1 MRFNRRTSLA
11 HVIAVAVLVAGSS
24 RATADETPKSKTID
38 AASAVRLFTE
48 TVGPVLKSRCV
59 SCHGGGDLQEGG
71 LDLTSRAAALKGGM
85 SDRKTLVP
93 GKPDESLL
101 YLMVTR
107 RDPDLAMP
115 PDEKESLSPAQIE
128 AVRHWIAGG
137 APWAETKTPPTPAAS
152 LAGLDPW
159 NTKSPGGVV
168 VPTSGG
174 LSDDWTNRTYQPSD
188 IWAYLPLRRV
198 TPPAAKSADSP
209 SRHPIDAFLDA
220 KLAERRLKPAPPAD
234 PRTWLRRATFDLTGL
249 PPTAEEA
256 DAFVR
261 SIPPSLS
268 PSVSPSRGNDRGTEG
283 ERDGEKPFEAVVDKL
298 LASPHYGEQM
308 ARHWLDVVR
317 YADTSG
323 FSNDYERPHAWRYRD
338 YVVRSFNADKPYDRF
353 VLEQLAGDE
362 LDPNDPELLIAVG
375 FLRMGPWEHTAM
387 SVAAETRQAFLDDV
401 TNSVGVTFLGQGLRC
416 ARCHDHKFDPVPTR
430 DYYRIQACFAPVQF
444 LDRDVAY
451 LPGES
456 IAGLAATRPASER
469 RLAEARAQLA
479 QFDEKREAAQD
490 AWAKQHGYTSIDDV
504 PPAKRPPQYDGLTDI
519 EKSLRKIAQK
529 REAYFQLEMRRFE
542 PQVLSVYD
550 GPDVVFDMQRGRPQ
564 QAKPGQKRAAKGL
577 TPPAAADARPTG
589 VVATTAILRGG
600 SLASP
605 GDPVT
610 PGVLSPCADS
620 SDSHAPSAWNTVPAT
635 VEGRR
640 LALARWIAS
649 DRNPL
654 TARVIVNRVW
664 QMHFGKGLVAT
675 PNNFGKMGA
684 RPTHPELL
692 DWLAEW
698 FIEHDW
704 SIKKLH
710 RLIMT
715 SAAYRR
721 SGRPGDAAQAAE
733 LDAKN
738 ERLSYF
744 PTRRL
749 SAEELRDT
757 MAAASGELNLA
768 LGGPPVF
775 PEIHWE
781 VALQPRHI
789 MGSVAPA
796 YQPSAMPAE
805 RHRRTLY
812 AFRCRTLVDPLLEVF
827 NAPGSETS
835 CERRDQTTVTPQV
848 FALFNGAA
856 VHDRALATAARVLKT
871 PTTPAAG
878 DEARLDGL
886 FQRIL
891 GRPASDEEKRDC
903 LAHLERMRAHH
914 REHEPK
920 PVPPPSHVRREMV
933 EELTGKPFHWEEE
946 LDAMRHFVP
955 DLKPWNVDAET
966 RAWSEIALVLLNSNE
981 FVYVR

>member
-1 MRFNRRTSLA
+1 MKFKRHTRLA
-11 HVIAVAVLVAGSS
+11 CAVLFVCAVLVAGSS
-24 RATADETPKSKTID
+24 QATADETPKSKPVD
-38 AASAVRLFTE
+38 AATAERLFTE
-48 TVGPVLKSRCV
+48 TVGPLLKAKCV
-59 SCHGGGDLQEGG
+59 ACHGGGDLQEGG
-71 LDLTSRAAALKGGM
+71 LDLTSRAGALKGGM

-93 GKPDESLL
+93 GKPAESLM
-101 YLMVTR
+101 YVFVTR

-115 PDEKESLSPAQIE
+115 PDDKDALSPSEIE
-128 AVRHWIAGG
+128 AIRRWIAGG
-137 APWAETKTPPTPAAS
+137 APWAETKTPPVQAAS

-159 NTKSPGGVV
+159 NTKSIGGVV

-188 IWAYLPLRRV
+188 IWAYLPLRHV
-198 TPPAAKSADSP
+198 TPPPVTADGKP
-209 SRHPIDAFLDA
+209 APHPIDAFLDA
-220 KLAERRLKPAPPAD
+220 KLAERGLAPAPPAD

-249 PPTAEEA
+249 PPKAEDV

-261 SIPPSLS
+261 S
-268 PSVSPSRGNDRGTEG
+268 
-283 ERDGEKPFEAVVDKL
+283 GEKAYEAMVDQL

-362 LDPNDPELLIAVG
+362 LDPTDPEMLIAVG

-430 DYYRIQACFAPVQF
+430 DYYRIQACFAPTQF

-451 LPGES
+451 LPSES
-456 IAGLAATRPASER
+456 TAGLDATKSLSEK
-469 RLAEARAQLA
+469 RLADARAELA
-479 QFDEKREAAQD
+479 EFERKRREAQS
-490 AWAKQHGYTSIDDV
+490 AWAKEHGYASIDEV

-529 REAYFQLEMRRFE
+529 REAYFQLEMRRYE
-542 PQVLSVYD
+542 PQALSVYD

-564 QAKPGQKRAAKGL
+564 QAKPGAKRGANAPAPVMP
-577 TPPAAADARPTG
+577 PPAG

-605 GDPVT
+605 GDVVT

-620 SDSHAPSAWNTVPAT
+620 SDLHAASEWNTVPT
-635 VEGRR
+635 TTEGRR

-649 DRNPL
+649 ERNPL

-664 QMHFGKGLVAT
+664 QMHFGRGLVAT

-692 DWLAEW
+692 DWLAER

-704 SIKKLH
+704 SIKQLH

-721 SGRPGDAAQAAE
+721 NDHPFHAAQAAE

-738 ERLSYF
+738 ELLAYF

-749 SAEELRDT
+749 SAEELRDA
-757 MAAASGELNLA
+757 MAAASGELILRM
-768 LGGPPVF
+768 GGPPVF

-789 MGSVAPA
+789 MGSVAPP
-796 YQPSAMPAE
+796 YQPSAKPE
-805 RHRRTLY
+805 DRHRRTLY
-812 AFRCRTLVDPLLEVF
+812 AFRCRTLVDPMLEVF

-856 VHDRALATAARVLKT
+856 THDRALATAARVVESKAT
-871 PTTPAAG
+871 S
-878 DEARLDGL
+878 DEARLDAL
-886 FQRIL
+886 FERVL
-891 GRPASDEEKRDC
+891 GRKPSEQERRDC
-903 LAHLERMRAHH
+903 LAHLEQMRMHH
-914 REHEPK
+914 RTHEPK
-920 PVPPPSHVRREMV
+920 PVSPPSHVRREMV
-933 EELTGKPFHWEEE
+933 EELTGKPFHWTEE
-946 LDAMRHFVP
+946 LDAMKHFVS

-966 RAWSEIALVLLNSNE
+966 RAWSELALVLINTNE
-981 FVYVR
+981 FAYVR